1 MMPVLDGDWL
11 EDGQF
16 VVSIANSD
24 VTTKRSEVDRRTFE
38 RASSII
44 VNDWESVF
52 DNDQTELLGPLKE
65 GAIRVAARRRPAD
78 IVSGPMPIKWE
89 RAPHSTF
96 TRTSTASAGRWKT

>member
-1 MMPVLDGDWL
+1 MRAKDPL
-11 EDGQF
+11 
-16 VVSIANSD
+16 IALKIEALRD
-24 VTTKRSEVDRRTFE
+24 EIAHYCDLGE
-38 RASSII
+38 RVI
-44 VNDWESVF
+44 VF